1 MAGSWGQAV
10 KTLLQKIESPRA
22 AGAKLARTID
32 WSGLVPGRINVLC
45 LERSQF
51 IKDIEELRRLTDIS
65 FVTLNAVRLKRRQEV
80 WVPEGL
86 RQQAFFSSFLK
97 EDRCR
102 QIRATLTE
110 FGSAILTEARRHGPI
125 DAVASANIDYW
136 QDETM
141 KLGCNALG
149 IPFLVLCRENHTI
162 PWTSPWKHEHIA
174 KSKFRF
180 EGAGTAVFS
189 QATKDAYA
197 PAFGNTDDLWIT
209 GAPRYD
215 RWLDLK
221 PLPDSAKDHV
231 SLVTFN
237 DPGYAAVNVFTE
249 VARVFEQVA
258 RAESSRGLT
267 WLVKCKKKGD
277 RDETLE
283 RLGQVDAPNLRF
295 EYETPLF
302 ELFPRSRAVVG
313 YNSLALL
320 EAMLTDAP
328 VVIPCWGE
336 TRPPR
341 QDVLLDYNDPLT
353 RRVAS
358 FAATPEELRD
368 LLIRAARGEKLKTG
382 TAEERRALFAANI
395 HVPEKGTA
403 SRKVQDFI
411 AHYVAR
417 ARRREA
423 DRKLAS

>member
-1 MAGSWGQAV
+1 
-10 KTLLQKIESPRA
+10 
-22 AGAKLARTID
+22 
-32 WSGLVPGRINVLC
+32 
-45 LERSQF
+45 
-51 IKDIEELRRLTDIS
+51 
-65 FVTLNAVRLKRRQEV
+65 
-80 WVPEGL
+80 
-86 RQQAFFSSFLK
+86 
-97 EDRCR
+97 
-102 QIRATLTE
+102 
-110 FGSAILTEARRHGPI
+110 
-125 DAVASANIDYW
+125 
-136 QDETM
+136 
-141 KLGCNALG
+141 
-149 IPFLVLCRENHTI
+149 
-162 PWTSPWKHEHIA
+162 
-174 KSKFRF
+174 
-180 EGAGTAVFS
+180 
-189 QATKDAYA
+189 
-197 PAFGNTDDLWIT
+197 
-209 GAPRYD
+209 
-215 RWLDLK
+215 
-221 PLPDSAKDHV
+221 
-231 SLVTFN
+231 
-237 DPGYAAVNVFTE
+237 
-249 VARVFEQVA
+249 VA